1 MVRGDF
7 IWQRFIQDF
16 SGLLPD
22 QSDLL
27 PWQLTADSVA
37 IVEQLFGKLDSSFR
51 IENGIAI
58 HSNAQLESNVII
70 KSPAIIG
77 PACFVAAN
85 TYLRGGVYLMGHNS
99 IGPGVEI
106 KSSFMF
112 PNSNLAHFNFVGDS
126 VIGSNVNFEAGA
138 ATANYFNERSDRR
151 IEVIVNGNRI
161 DTGVEKF
168 GALVSDKCKI
178 GANAVLSPGTVLPP
192 DTIVKRLELV
202 DQQLHYQRHLGE

>member
-7 IWQRFIQDF
+7 IWKRFIQEF
-16 SGLLPD
+16 SSLLPD

-27 PWQLTADSVA
+27 PWHLTTDSVT
-37 IVEQLFGKLDSSFR
+37 IIEQLLQKLDDTFR

-58 HSNAQLESNVII
+58 HSTAQLESNVII
-70 KSPAIIG
+70 KSPVIIG

-85 TYLRGGVYLMGHNS
+85 SYLRGGVYLMGHNS

-106 KSSFMF
+106 KSSFIF
-112 PNSNLAHFNFVGDS
+112 PHSNLAHFNFVGDS

-138 ATANYFNERSDRR
+138 ITANNFNERSDRR

-161 DTGVEKF
+161 DTGVEK
-168 GALVSDKCKI
+168 
-178 GANAVLSPGTVLPP
+178 
-192 DTIVKRLELV
+192 
-202 DQQLHYQRHLGE
+202 